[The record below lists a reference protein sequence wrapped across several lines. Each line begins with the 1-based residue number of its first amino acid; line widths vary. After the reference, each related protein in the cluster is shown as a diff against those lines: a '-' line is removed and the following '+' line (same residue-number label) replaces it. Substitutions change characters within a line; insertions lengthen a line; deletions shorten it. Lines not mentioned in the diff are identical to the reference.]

1 MKKLTFWFFPLAF
14 GLLWAIITVY
24 LVLLAASKHG
34 DNPVDVI
41 AMLHGE
47 ILLLGGW
54 VWSLHKDMATIQ
66 ADVAV
71 IKKTV
76 KSIEKRLGPVGPE

>member
-1 MKKLTFWFFPLAF
+1 MKKFTFWFFPLTF

-24 LVLLAASKHG
+24 LILLAAGKRG
-34 DNPVDVI
+34 DNPVDITV
-41 AMLHGE
+41 MLHSE
-47 ILLLGGW
+47 TLLLGGW
-54 VWSLHKDMATIQ
+54 VWSLHKDIATLQ

-76 KSIEKRLGPVGPE
+76 KSIEKRLGPIGPE